1 MGEAVIPLVI
11 ARETRGAGLLDAHT
25 DTLMLLGSTE
35 LALDPVALH
44 DFRHLNLLQ
53 SGQPTYR

>member
-1 MGEAVIPLVI
+1 MGVAVIPLVV
-11 ARETRGAGLLDAHT
+11 AGEARGAGLLDAHT